1 MHPHLTDQP
10 STGAPTGQTLA
21 QFPQEMQV
29 SASISYLFSPS
40 LIAFTGQFAAQAPQE
55 MQSSVILYAMFFSP
69 PKYIRGLLPLHSI
82 TRPYQLQAGFIHFS
96 VKKRLVSQQILRCGL
111 LQKLQVLFH
120 LGWLFLLFGL

>member
-69 PKYIRGLLPLHSI
+69 PKYIRGLPRFILSRAPINCKPDLYIFPLKSGLFHSRSSGVDCSRSCKSSSI
-82 TRPYQLQAGFIHFS
+82 WAGFA
-96 VKKRLVSQQILRCGL
+96 
-111 LQKLQVLFH
+111 
-120 LGWLFLLFGL
+120 